1 MHMIT
6 LLNIM
11 KIRSIY
17 QNFLAVEYVIIENS
31 KGLIQSVK

>member
-1 MHMIT
+1 
-6 LLNIM
+6 M
-11 KIRSIY
+11 KIKSIY